1 MYEEKIVIRNQ
12 ISWRSIFAGVIA
24 VLAISMLLS
33 LLGVALGFALLDPEA
48 ATDISNGSG
57 TAVTIWT
64 LLSLLVSLGIGG
76 FIAGRL
82 AGTDGLYMAS

>member
-1 MYEEKIVIRNQ
+1 MVVIYPYYLETTIILNFINNSNKVEKIVIRNQ

-33 LLGVALGFALLDPEA
+33 LLGVALGFALLDPES

-64 LLSLLVSLGIGG
+64 LL
-76 FIAGRL
+76 
-82 AGTDGLYMAS
+82 

>member
-33 LLGVALGFALLDPEA
+33 LLGVALGFALLDHL
-48 ATDISNGSG
+48 DSSFF
-57 TAVTIWT
+57 
-64 LLSLLVSLGIGG
+64 IGKFRYWWIYCRSIG
-76 FIAGRL
+76 WH
-82 AGTDGLYMAS
+82 